1 MADDILNQE
10 EIDALLAGDV
20 SVDDDDEYENSA
32 QELSAQGPFSAEQV
46 RALLDIAE
54 HGVVK
59 EVSVFQSSLGD
70 KEILLSNPALQ
81 VIDGSA
87 LVNDI
92 SSMDQVLVSAGYDEG
107 KFGFIISG
115 LSASVVV
122 KTLTEGQ
129 YDGIPVTNFTDFE
142 LSALVEFFQLLLGK
156 LQPALKAD
164 LGYNYSPKAPVAV
177 KIKKGDAS
185 PESALLREKELVEIA
200 YDFSVADSPDSK
212 FRFLIGQDLAKHFL
226 MQKFP
231 GLSFGGGVPEKKIE
245 AAPVAAATPSAA
257 PDSSPTPAIQPP
269 AANQGGGASVPSAP
283 DPAMQQQMWQQQQAM
298 MQQQMAAQQQAMAAQ
313 QPSQQQPTA
322 IGYSPWQFA
331 PLSPFAAGTAQAN
344 NMELLKDVPLQVT
357 VELGRAR
364 MPIGQILE
372 LTNGSTVELNKQAGE
387 AVELYVQGKLIAR
400 GEVVILDEN
409 FAIRITS
416 IISPGERLGSMM
428 GV

>member
-1 MADDILNQE
+1 
-10 EIDALLAGDV
+10 
-20 SVDDDDEYENSA
+20 
-32 QELSAQGPFSAEQV
+32 
-46 RALLDIAE
+46 
-54 HGVVK
+54 
-59 EVSVFQSSLGD
+59 
-70 KEILLSNPALQ
+70 
-81 VIDGSA
+81 
-87 LVNDI
+87 
-92 SSMDQVLVSAGYDEG
+92 
-107 KFGFIISG
+107 
-115 LSASVVV
+115 
-122 KTLTEGQ
+122 
-129 YDGIPVTNFTDFE
+129 
-142 LSALVEFFQLLLGK
+142 
-156 LQPALKAD
+156 
-164 LGYNYSPKAPVAV
+164 
-177 KIKKGDAS
+177 
-185 PESALLREKELVEIA
+185 
-200 YDFSVADSPDSK
+200 
-212 FRFLIGQDLAKHFL
+212 
-226 MQKFP
+226 
-231 GLSFGGGVPEKKIE
+231 
-245 AAPVAAATPSAA
+245 
-257 PDSSPTPAIQPP
+257 
-269 AANQGGGASVPSAP
+269 
-283 DPAMQQQMWQQQQAM
+283 M